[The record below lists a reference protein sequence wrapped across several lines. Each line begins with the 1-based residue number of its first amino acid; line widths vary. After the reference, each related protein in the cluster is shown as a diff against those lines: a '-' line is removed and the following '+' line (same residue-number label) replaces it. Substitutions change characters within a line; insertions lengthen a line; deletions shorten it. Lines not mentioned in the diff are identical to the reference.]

1 MKIPID
7 KHIEFYK
14 AEYAKQWQEWE
25 LYIQTQIRL
34 LLVSKEREMYVC
46 NVWGIEPNSD
56 LLILKVRNTSKPRLN
71 QPYFLGVIGAE
82 ATESPK
88 NWTITYKEFRERQTN
103 NFYSG
108 LGEGIIP
115 ISIWKSEGYF
125 LYYMC
130 EVLDDTKIVPMKN
143 AFLDKGIKPLAL
155 IAEGDPPLNY
165 LLNLKEYLETNPES
179 SIANLGLSSEQNWTP
194 VNLDNSKDLS
204 VEIYSYIDSNHH
216 TIIQGPPGTG
226 KSYLA
231 AQLANQAII
240 NNKSVLICALANKAL
255 IEIANQKPLKGALVE
270 KKLFKSSLSN
280 IEKKQLP
287 RLQKAASLNP
297 SQGQILLTTY
307 YALSDFLKKYGKEVN
322 RFDLLIIEEASQAF
336 LATIAFFS
344 KYAKRVLVLGDHK
357 QLPPVVA
364 LDKRQRKK
372 IDLNLDVA
380 INGLETF
387 ALNNSEKSFRLTKTR
402 RLTATAAKN
411 TGVFYD
417 NALESISD
425 IQTPIS
431 HSNQF
436 QKIFD
441 PMGGQSV
448 VFLPIGLSL
457 LNNDRFLE
465 TLTEVVSGLL
475 SISENVK
482 VGLIAAKRDFEKTLY
497 QHFFIQ
503 NINLDR
509 IHLSTVHR
517 SQGMTVDYCIFFMPL
532 EATHMDL
539 DSNLFNVATSRAKM
553 GTCIITKESF
563 GLMSGVSI
571 GVLSIVS
578 NCVNVTPLFLSL
590 FKKEVEF

>member
-1 MKIPID
+1 MIVPID

-34 LLVSKEREMYVC
+34 LLVSKEREMYISS
-46 NVWGIEPNSD
+46 VWGIEPKSD
-56 LLILKVRNTSKPRLN
+56 LLILKVRNISKPRLN
-71 QPYFLGVIGAE
+71 QPYFLGVIGAN
-82 ATESPK
+82 AIDNPK
-88 NWTITYKEFRERQTN
+88 NWKITYKEFRERKTN

-108 LGEGIIP
+108 LGEAIVP
-115 ISIWKSEGYF
+115 ISIWKSEGDFIYF
-125 LYYMC
+125 MC
-130 EVLDDTKIVPMKN
+130 EVLDDTKLMIMKN

-165 LLNLKEYLETNPES
+165 LLNLKEHLETNPES
-179 SIANLGLSSEQNWTP
+179 IIGNLGMNAEQNWTP
-194 VNLDNSKDLS
+194 VNLDNSKDLT
-204 VEIYSYIDSNHH
+204 VEINAHIDANHH

-231 AQLANQAII
+231 AQLANQAIKK
-240 NNKSVLICALANKAL
+240 NKSVLICALANKAL
-255 IEIANQKPLKGALVE
+255 IEIANQKPLKGALE
-270 KKLFKSSLSN
+270 EEKLFKSSLSN

-287 RLQKAASLNP
+287 KLQKAASLNP

-307 YALSDFLKKYGKEVN
+307 YALSDFLKNYGEVVH

-336 LATIAFFS
+336 LATISFFS
-344 KYAKRVLVLGDHK
+344 KYAKSVLVLGDHM
-357 QLPPVVA
+357 QLPPVVS
-364 LDKRQRKK
+364 LEKRQRKK
-372 IDLNLDVA
+372 IDLNLDVV
-380 INGLETF
+380 ISGLETF
-387 ALNNSEKSFRLTKTR
+387 ALNNSEISFRLTKTR
-402 RLTATAAKN
+402 RLTAASAKN

-431 HSNQF
+431 HINEF

-457 LNNDRFLE
+457 LNNGRFLE
-465 TLTEVVSGLL
+465 TLTDIVNGLL
-475 SISENVK
+475 SISKNVT
-482 VGLIAAKRDFEKTLY
+482 VGLIAAKKDFEKALY
-497 QHFFIQ
+497 LHFFDQ
-503 NINLDR
+503 NVNAGR

-539 DSNLFNVATSRAKM
+539 DSNLFNVATSRAKK

-563 GLMSGVSI
+563 GLMSGVSSE
-571 GVLSIVS
+571 VLSIVS
-578 NCVNVTPLFLSL
+578 NSVNVTPSFLSL
-590 FKKEVEF
+590 LEKEVDF

>member
-1 MKIPID
+1 MKVSID

-14 AEYAKQWQEWE
+14 AEYTKQWQDWE
-25 LYIQTQIRL
+25 LYIETQIRL
-34 LLVSKEREMYVC
+34 LLVSKEREMYISS
-46 NVWGIEPNSD
+46 VWGIEPNSD
-56 LLILKVRNTSKPRLN
+56 LLILKVRNTSEPRLN

-82 ATESPK
+82 SVGSPK

-108 LGEGIIP
+108 LGEGIVP
-115 ISIWKSEGYF
+115 ISIWKSEGDFIYF
-125 LYYMC
+125 MC
-130 EVLDDTKIVPMKN
+130 EVLDETTLVEIKK
-143 AFLDKGIKPLAL
+143 ASLDKREKPLAL
-155 IAEGDPPLNY
+155 IAESDPPLNY
-165 LLNLKEYLETNPES
+165 LLNLKEYLEKNPDS
-179 SIANLGLSSEQNWTP
+179 TIGNLGLNPEQNWTP
-194 VNLDNSKDLS
+194 VNLDNSKDLNL
-204 VEIYSYIDSNHH
+204 EINTHINSNHH

-231 AQLANQAII
+231 AQLANQAIV
-240 NNKSVLICALANKAL
+240 NKKSVLICALANKAL
-255 IEIANQKPLKGALVE
+255 IEIANQGPLKSALTDRKV
-270 KKLFKSSLSN
+270 FKSSLSN
-280 IEKKQLP
+280 IEKKQIP
-287 RLQKAASLNP
+287 KLQKAASLNP

-307 YALSDFLKKYGKEVN
+307 YALSDFLKNYGEEVH

-344 KYAKRVLVLGDHK
+344 KYAKSVLVLGDHK
-357 QLPPVVA
+357 QLPPVVT
-364 LDKRQRKK
+364 LDRRQRTQ
-372 IDLNLDVA
+372 IHINLDVV

-417 NALESISD
+417 NSLESISD

-431 HSNQF
+431 HINEF

-441 PMGGQSV
+441 PMGGQSI
-448 VFLPIGLSL
+448 VFLPLGLSL
-457 LNNDRFLE
+457 LNNEMFLE
-465 TLTEVVSGLL
+465 TLTDIVNGLL
-475 SISENVK
+475 SISENVT
-482 VGLIAAKRDFEKTLY
+482 VGLIAAKRDFEKSLY
-497 QHFFIQ
+497 QHFFAQ
-503 NINLDR
+503 NTNVDR

-539 DSNLFNVATSRAKM
+539 DSNLFNVATSRAKK

-563 GLMSGVSI
+563 GLMSGVRSE
-571 GVLSIVS
+571 VLSIVS
-578 NCVNVTPLFLSL
+578 NCVNVTPLFLSIL
-590 FKKEVEF
+590 EKDVDF